1 MNKLV
6 FGDIEVTKKD
16 FYENKKGIKLKD
28 VIVENIVVSN
38 KVKLNDETAKYCI
51 GYIVD
56 DNVIPLVLLLPVMSG
71 WIKYFENG
79 GKNMSFKIEDD
90 EVYVK
95 YSSIWSKIKKLLGNI
110 KLSSDV
116 IYDDQYI
123 KTKKNIQNDKDFV
136 Q

>member
-38 KVKLNDETAKYCI
+38 KIKLNDETVKYCI

-95 YSSIWSKIKKLLGNI
+95 YSSIWNKIKKLLGNI